1 MFVYEI
7 ECFDSSI
14 GTIDCSFEVGYD
26 IVSDETGTEYD
37 WYADTKLAITVY
49 DDNGE
54 VVREEEIEPTDP
66 LAQEILNHHKQHI
79 VENCRDDYSSSW

>member
-1 MFVYEI
+1 MFNFAVQD
-7 ECFDSSI
+7 FRTTI
-14 GTIDCSFEVGYD
+14 GTVDFEFDVEYD
-26 IVSDETGTEYD
+26 VVSDETGTEYD

-54 VVREEEIEPTDP
+54 VVREEEIDPTDP

>member
-26 IVSDETGTEYD
+26 IVSDESGTEYD
-37 WYADTKLAITVY
+37 WYADTNLAITGY
-49 DDNGE
+49 DDNGD
-54 VVREEEIEPTDP
+54 VAREEEIEPTAP
-66 LAQEILNHHKQHI
+66 LAQEIFAHYKQHI

>member
-14 GTIDCSFEVGYD
+14 VTIDCSFEVGYD
-26 IVSDETGTEYD
+26 IVSDESGTEYD

-54 VVREEEIEPTDP
+54 VVREEEIDPTDP
-66 LAQEILNHHKQHI
+66 LAQEIFNHHKQHI